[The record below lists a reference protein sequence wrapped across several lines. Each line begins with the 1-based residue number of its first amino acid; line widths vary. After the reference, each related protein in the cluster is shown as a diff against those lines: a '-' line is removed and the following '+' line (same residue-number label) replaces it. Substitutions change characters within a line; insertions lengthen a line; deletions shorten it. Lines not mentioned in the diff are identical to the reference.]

1 MSNILA
7 AEATV
12 DPAISGAFSDGAT
25 LIGLLAAAAV
35 GVVMAGIGIRVGIKW
50 LRQFLNRA

>member
-1 MSNILA
+1 MDTITV
-7 AEATV
+7 AEVAV
-12 DPAISGAFSDGAT
+12 DPAISGAFTDGAT
-25 LIGLLAAAAV
+25 LIGLLAVAAV